1 MSQVSN
7 TSFTT
12 TVSSNAMAVVDYLS
26 KSMMSALPFI
36 VCAALFRTVAVI
48 MGEGMLGLWS
58 ADSDI
63 YRLFY
68 SWLYNAGY
76 YFLPIY
82 LGWAAARQLGC
93 SEQLGMMLGGVLI
106 APDLLKLV
114 DVASTT
120 AASMTSVYG
129 LFPAPVNDYTT
140 TVIPVLISVPVLW
153 RVECFFQRVIP
164 KAVAFSFV
172 PFATMLVMV
181 PVSLCITAPAGS
193 YLGMLLG
200 QLMLMLGN
208 SGGIVSLLTLMGLA
222 AGWEFLKIA
231 GVSNVVLSLAYAQFM
246 SVGTDSCILI
256 AATMATFAVW
266 GMPFGASLR
275 IADKDEK
282 ALMLGYSISGVLGGV
297 SEPALYGCGFKYGK
311 VPDVHGHWRRRRRP
325 CCSRGPRYG
334 LYHRH
339 DECPHGHW
347 LCHGRYFEPAVVL
360 RCRRHGICG
369 VCGAELLL
377 WRGADEGASDGGR
390 SRFTRNLEERGRS
403 KRVNLCD
410 TRTIPLP
417 YSKAVARVGC
427 GLFCIWGTKWLHY
440 NPFEQ

>member
-1 MSQVSN
+1 
-7 TSFTT
+7 
-12 TVSSNAMAVVDYLS
+12 
-26 KSMMSALPFI
+26 MSALPFI
-36 VCAALFRTVAVI
+36 VCAALFRTVAVF
-48 MGEGMLGLWS
+48 MGEGMLGLWT
-58 ADSDI
+58 ADSEI

-114 DVASTT
+114 DAASTT
-120 AASMTSVYG
+120 RASMTSVYG
-129 LFPAPVNDYTT
+129 LLSAPVNDYTT

-153 RVECFFQRVIP
+153 QVERFFKRVIP
-164 KAVAFSFV
+164 QAVAFSFI

-200 QLMLMLGN
+200 QLMFMLGN

-246 SVGTDSCILI
+246 SVGTDSCILV

-275 IADKDEK
+275 VADKDEK

-297 SEPALYGCGFKYGK
+297 SEPALYGCGFKYGRCLTCMAIGGA
-311 VPDVHGHWRRRRRP
+311 VG
-325 CCSRGPRYG
+325 G
-334 LYHRH
+334 LVAAVYHRH
-339 DECPHGHW
+339 DECAYGYW
-347 LCHGRYFEPAVVL
+347 LCHGRHLESAVVL
-360 RCRRHGICG
+360 CCWRCGICG
-369 VCGAELLL
+369 VCSAELLL
-377 WRGADEGASDGGR
+377 WCGVDEGAGDGGR
-390 SRFTRNLEERGRS
+390 SHFVRSLKERGRS
-403 KRVNLCD
+403 KRINRRDKGTVL
-410 TRTIPLP
+410 RFAFQGFSP
-417 YSKAVARVGC
+417 C
-427 GLFCIWGTKWLHY
+427 GLR
-440 NPFEQ
+440 PFLYLEDKVATLQSV

>member
-36 VCAALFRTVAVI
+36 VCAALFRTAAVV

-58 ADSDI
+58 ADSEI

-114 DVASTT
+114 D
-120 AASMTSVYG
+120 AAAMAFVYG
-129 LFPAPVNDYTT
+129 LLPAPVNDYTT

-153 RVECFFQRVIP
+153 QVERFFKRTIP
-164 KAVAFSFV
+164 QAVAFSFV

-181 PVSLCITAPAGS
+181 PVSLCVTAPAGS

-200 QLMLMLGN
+200 QLMFMLGN

-275 IADKDEK
+275 VADKDEK
-282 ALMLGYSISGVLGGV
+282 ALMLGYSISGILGGV
-297 SEPALYGCGFKYGK
+297 SEPALYGCGFKYGRCLTCMA
-311 VPDVHGHWRRRRRP
+311 VGGAVGGLVAAVGHVTAYTI
-325 CCSRGPRYG
+325 GMTN
-334 LYHRH
+334 
-339 DECPHGHW
+339 
-347 LCHGRYFEPAVVL
+347 VL
-360 RCRRHGICG
+360 MVIGFATGGISN
-369 VCGAELLL
+369 LL
-377 WRGADEGASDGGR
+377 WCCAAGGAAFAVSAALSYCFGVVPTKVQAAEDEADSLETVASAAEA
-390 SRFTRNLEERGRS
+390 S
-403 KRVNLCD
+403 
-410 TRTIPLP
+410 
-417 YSKAVARVGC
+417 A
-427 GLFCIWGTKWLHY
+427 
-440 NPFEQ
+440 

>member
-7 TSFTT
+7 TTFAT

-58 ADSDI
+58 ADSEI

-114 DVASTT
+114 DAASTT
-120 AASMTSVYG
+120 GASMTSVYG
-129 LFPAPVNDYTT
+129 LLPAPVNDYTT

-153 RVECFFQRVIP
+153 RVECFFKRVIP

-200 QLMLMLGN
+200 QLMFMLGN

-275 IADKDEK
+275 VADKDEK

-297 SEPALYGCGFKYGK
+297 SEPALYGCGFKYGRCLTCMAIGGA
-311 VPDVHGHWRRRRRP
+311 VGGLVAAVGHVTAYTI
-325 CCSRGPRYG
+325 GMTN
-334 LYHRH
+334 
-339 DECPHGHW
+339 
-347 LCHGRYFEPAVVL
+347 VL
-360 RCRRHGICG
+360 MVIGFATGGISN
-369 VCGAELLL
+369 LL
-377 WRGADEGASDGGR
+377 WCCAAGGTAFAVSAALSYCFGVVPAKGQATGDGADSLETSKSAAEAS
-390 SRFTRNLEERGRS
+390 
-403 KRVNLCD
+403 
-410 TRTIPLP
+410 
-417 YSKAVARVGC
+417 A
-427 GLFCIWGTKWLHY
+427 
-440 NPFEQ
+440 

>member
-58 ADSDI
+58 ADSEI

-114 DVASTT
+114 DAASTT
-120 AASMTSVYG
+120 GASMASVYG
-129 LFPAPVNDYTT
+129 LLPAPVNDYTT

-193 YLGMLLG
+193 YLRHAVGPAYVYAWQFRWHRVAAHAHGACRGLG
-200 QLMLMLGN
+200 
-208 SGGIVSLLTLMGLA
+208 
-222 AGWEFLKIA
+222 
-231 GVSNVVLSLAYAQFM
+231 
-246 SVGTDSCILI
+246 
-256 AATMATFAVW
+256 
-266 GMPFGASLR
+266 
-275 IADKDEK
+275 
-282 ALMLGYSISGVLGGV
+282 
-297 SEPALYGCGFKYGK
+297 
-311 VPDVHGHWRRRRRP
+311 VP
-325 CCSRGPRYG
+325 
-334 LYHRH
+334 
-339 DECPHGHW
+339 
-347 LCHGRYFEPAVVL
+347 
-360 RCRRHGICG
+360 
-369 VCGAELLL
+369 
-377 WRGADEGASDGGR
+377 
-390 SRFTRNLEERGRS
+390 
-403 KRVNLCD
+403 
-410 TRTIPLP
+410 
-417 YSKAVARVGC
+417 
-427 GLFCIWGTKWLHY
+427 
-440 NPFEQ
+440 

>member
-48 MGEGMLGLWS
+48 MGEGMLVCGLQIPIS
-58 ADSDI
+58 IACSTVGSI
-63 YRLFY
+63 TPATTFAHL
-68 SWLYNAGY
+68 SWLG
-76 YFLPIY
+76 
-82 LGWAAARQLGC
+82 GRRQLGC

-164 KAVAFSFV
+164 QAVAFSFV

-200 QLMLMLGN
+200 QLMFMLGN

-275 IADKDEK
+275 VADKDEK

-297 SEPALYGCGFKYGK
+297 SEPALYGCGFKYGRCLTCMAIGGA
-311 VPDVHGHWRRRRRP
+311 VGALLQPWATLRP
-325 CCSRGPRYG
+325 
-334 LYHRH
+334 
-339 DECPHGHW
+339 
-347 LCHGRYFEPAVVL
+347 
-360 RCRRHGICG
+360 
-369 VCGAELLL
+369 
-377 WRGADEGASDGGR
+377 
-390 SRFTRNLEERGRS
+390 
-403 KRVNLCD
+403 
-410 TRTIPLP
+410 IP
-417 YSKAVARVGC
+417 SA
-427 GLFCIWGTKWLHY
+427 
-440 NPFEQ
+440 

>member
-1 MSQVSN
+1 
-7 TSFTT
+7 
-12 TVSSNAMAVVDYLS
+12 MAVVDYLS

-58 ADSDI
+58 ADSEI

-68 SWLYNAGY
+68 NWLYNAGY

-114 DVASTT
+114 DAASTT
-120 AASMTSVYG
+120 GASMTSVYG
-129 LFPAPVNDYTT
+129 LLPAPVNDYTT

-200 QLMLMLGN
+200 QLMFMLGN

-275 IADKDEK
+275 VADKDEK

-297 SEPALYGCGFKYGK
+297 SEPALYGCGFKYGRCLTYMAIGGA
-311 VPDVHGHWRRRRRP
+311 VGGLVAAVGHVTRP
-325 CCSRGPRYG
+325 
-334 LYHRH
+334 
-339 DECPHGHW
+339 
-347 LCHGRYFEPAVVL
+347 
-360 RCRRHGICG
+360 
-369 VCGAELLL
+369 
-377 WRGADEGASDGGR
+377 
-390 SRFTRNLEERGRS
+390 
-403 KRVNLCD
+403 
-410 TRTIPLP
+410 IP
-417 YSKAVARVGC
+417 SA
-427 GLFCIWGTKWLHY
+427 
-440 NPFEQ
+440 

>member
-200 QLMLMLGN
+200 QLMFMLGN

-297 SEPALYGCGFKYGK
+297 SEPALYGCGFKYGRCLTCMAIGGA
-311 VPDVHGHWRRRRRP
+311 VGGLVAAVGHVTAYTI
-325 CCSRGPRYG
+325 GMTN
-334 LYHRH
+334 
-339 DECPHGHW
+339 
-347 LCHGRYFEPAVVL
+347 VL
-360 RCRRHGICG
+360 MVIGFATGGILN
-369 VCGAELLL
+369 LL
-377 WRGADEGASDGGR
+377 
-390 SRFTRNLEERGRS
+390 
-403 KRVNLCD
+403 
-410 TRTIPLP
+410 
-417 YSKAVARVGC
+417 
-427 GLFCIWGTKWLHY
+427 
-440 NPFEQ
+440 

>member
-7 TSFTT
+7 TTFAT

-58 ADSDI
+58 ADSEI

-114 DVASTT
+114 DAASTT
-120 AASMTSVYG
+120 GASMTSVYG
-129 LFPAPVNDYTT
+129 LLPAPVNDYTT

-153 RVECFFQRVIP
+153 RVECFFQHVIP

-181 PVSLCITAPAGS
+181 PVSLCITAPTGS

-200 QLMLMLGN
+200 QLMFMLGN

-231 GVSNVVLSLAYAQFM
+231 GVATSSYRSPMRSL
-246 SVGTDSCILI
+246 
-256 AATMATFAVW
+256 
-266 GMPFGASLR
+266 
-275 IADKDEK
+275 
-282 ALMLGYSISGVLGGV
+282 
-297 SEPALYGCGFKYGK
+297 
-311 VPDVHGHWRRRRRP
+311 
-325 CCSRGPRYG
+325 
-334 LYHRH
+334 
-339 DECPHGHW
+339 
-347 LCHGRYFEPAVVL
+347 
-360 RCRRHGICG
+360 
-369 VCGAELLL
+369 
-377 WRGADEGASDGGR
+377 
-390 SRFTRNLEERGRS
+390 
-403 KRVNLCD
+403 
-410 TRTIPLP
+410 
-417 YSKAVARVGC
+417 
-427 GLFCIWGTKWLHY
+427 
-440 NPFEQ
+440 

>member
-1 MSQVSN
+1 MSQVTN
-7 TSFTT
+7 TSFIT
-12 TVSSNAMAVVDYLS
+12 TVSSNAMAVVEYLS

-58 ADSDI
+58 ADSEI

-114 DVASTT
+114 DAASTT
-120 AASMTSVYG
+120 GASMTSVYG
-129 LFPAPVNDYTT
+129 LLPAPVNDYTT

-153 RVECFFQRVIP
+153 RVECFFSRVIP

-200 QLMLMLGN
+200 QLMFMLGN
-208 SGGIVSLLTLMGLA
+208 SRGIVSLLTP
-222 AGWEFLKIA
+222 EETVSKI
-231 GVSNVVLSLAYAQFM
+231 VVPTLTVVVLSLAYAQFM

-275 IADKDEK
+275 VADKDEK

-297 SEPALYGCGFKYGK
+297 SEPALYGCGFKYGRCLTCMAIGGA
-311 VPDVHGHWRRRRRP
+311 VGGLVAAVGHVTAYTI
-325 CCSRGPRYG
+325 GMTN
-334 LYHRH
+334 
-339 DECPHGHW
+339 
-347 LCHGRYFEPAVVL
+347 VL
-360 RCRRHGICG
+360 MVIGFATGGISN
-369 VCGAELLL
+369 LL
-377 WRGADEGASDGGR
+377 WCCAAGGMAFAVSAALSYCFGVVPAQGQAAGDGADLPE
-390 SRFTRNLEERGRS
+390 TS
-403 KRVNLCD
+403 KSAAEV
-410 TRTIPLP
+410 
-417 YSKAVARVGC
+417 SA
-427 GLFCIWGTKWLHY
+427 
-440 NPFEQ
+440 